1 MLFNNLKII
10 LIITVRENSSVIY
23 VKTNMPI
30 QHVSLINK
38 RHEIIRLVIAKDK
51 FLVARLLLSDERS
64 DRLVMTDIAR
74 QITPLTSI

>member
-38 RHEIIRLVIAKDK
+38 RHEVIRLVIAKDK
-51 FLVARLLLSDERS
+51 FLVARLLLTDEMS